1 MKSLLF
7 RPVKNKSYFLLFFYK
22 TSINIEKK
30 NFMEESVSSI
40 IHYEVY
46 VYQSGAWDLLGR
58 YPSEQRAKA
67 IEYARSI
74 ENSERKP
81 TKVVRETYDLDT
93 QTFLEALVYL
103 SEIPKPQPRKSSPYE
118 NSVIP
123 TTIKR
128 DNQKKSNL
136 TEGVVMIFMSI
147 VFSMMTAGV
156 VTAVILRVMSSVGF
170 TAQDIS
176 GQFVLGMFTFFFLA
190 ISIPTAIKWVNWDNL
205 LGENEEDTQNT
216 APLYPSTQND
226 FQYSKRELYEIGNT
240 EKYKPDSFISGIMRK
255 LFDAFDVLLGR
266 KTLRQRLEEA
276 KAAAEEA
283 EKKQEE
289 EEKAAEEERKKQQE
303 EQAAAEQQQEEQSG
317 EENPLPADQ
326 QELSVQ
332 SEDDQAEIH
341 AISESPGPSHTVIPP
356 ELEKDYLKMTTFL
369 SIILRVLQEKN
380 TLLNTYARFGIELF
394 LAGACE
400 QLCRLKSLSKQQN
413 RVMLSAL
420 LELLGRAPTLA
431 ELFYDKIEEYMLEL
445 KYLPVIEN
453 GAKSMDIYL
462 NNKSSPELISLIQIT
477 MSNWL
482 NPGKKEMA
490 ASGIHTIMFTDI
502 VSSTHM
508 TQRLGDRL
516 AQQLIH
522 RHNTIV
528 RQALNTCGGEEIK
541 QTGDGIMASFMWASN
556 AIDAAV
562 AIQKAVGAY
571 NRESPTVPLEVRI
584 GLNAGEPIVE
594 NNDLFGLT
602 VQIASRVCGE
612 AGKNQIYVSSVVKE
626 LAAGKNYTFTP
637 LGEFNLK
644 GIDAP
649 QTLYEVIWNEEKPK
663 KTAAEKE
670 PAKPADPPKEI
681 SFSETLPEL

>member
-1 MKSLLF
+1 
-7 RPVKNKSYFLLFFYK
+7 
-22 TSINIEKK
+22 
-30 NFMEESVSSI
+30 MESSVSGI

-74 ENSERKP
+74 ENSEHKP

-136 TEGVVMIFMSI
+136 TEGVVMIFLSI
-147 VFSMMTAGV
+147 VFSMMVAGIITAIV
-156 VTAVILRVMSSVGF
+156 LRVMSSVGF

-176 GQFVLGMFTFFFLA
+176 GHFVLGMFTFFFLA
-190 ISIPTAIKWVNWDNL
+190 ISIPTAIKWVNWENL
-205 LGENEEDTQNT
+205 LGESAESLQDSSS
-216 APLYPSTQND
+216 LYPSDQND

-240 EKYKPDSFISGIMRK
+240 EKYKPDSFVSRTVRK

-266 KTLRQRLEEA
+266 KTLQQRLEEA

-283 EKKQEE
+283 EKKLEE
-289 EEKAAEEERKKQQE
+289 EEQAAEEERRKQQE
-303 EQAAAEQQQEEQSG
+303 EQAAAEQQQEEQSS
-317 EENPLPADQ
+317 EEQPVSSEQ
-326 QELSVQ
+326 QELSIQ
-332 SEDDQAEIH
+332 SEAGQPEIRT
-341 AISESPGPSHTVIPP
+341 ITESAGSGHTVIPP

-400 QLCRLKSLSKQQN
+400 QLCRLNSLSKQQN
-413 RVMLSAL
+413 RTMLSAL

-453 GAKSMDIYL
+453 GAKGMDIYL
-462 NNKSSPELISLIQIT
+462 NNKSSPELISLIQVT

-482 NPGKKEMA
+482 NPGKKEMV

-508 TQRLGDRL
+508 TQTLGDRL

-556 AIDAAV
+556 AIDAAI
-562 AIQKAVGAY
+562 AIQKAVNAY
-571 NRESPTVPLEVRI
+571 NRETPTVPLEVRI

-594 NNDLFGLT
+594 NHDLFGLT
-602 VQIASRVCGE
+602 VQIASRVCAE

-626 LAAGKNYTFTP
+626 LAAGKNYIFSA

-649 QTLYEVIWNEEKPK
+649 QVLYEVIWNEEKPK
-663 KTAAEKE
+663 EPAIEKAPEKQEE
-670 PAKPADPPKEI
+670 PAKET